1 MPKTTPT
8 AVAGSSMQKHLSSG
22 MPMWSC
28 GPQTVSLDASATE
41 FYPVIAP
48 KPAKTTYLS
57 ATPLLEKGAN
67 PRHAC
72 SLILG

>member
-8 AVAGSSMQKHLSSG
+8 AVVASSMQTHPSSA

-41 FYPVIAP
+41 FYPVKAP
-48 KPAKTTYLS
+48 KTAKTTYLS
-57 ATPLLEKGAN
+57 ATTILEKGAN
-67 PRHAC
+67 RHHAC
-72 SLILG
+72 SLIVG

>member
-8 AVAGSSMQKHLSSG
+8 AVAGSSVQKHPSSG

-57 ATPLLEKGAN
+57 QHLFLKRE
-67 PRHAC
+67 
-72 SLILG
+72 LILVTHVV